1 MKFRRNIKEEKLFRT
16 VALISL
22 IAEIILI
29 AVYLTT
35 NYTKLLDLII
45 LLIFVFPLYLLISNK
60 LKKNF
65 VELKEDEIILINSNG
80 NNIVINIDEIQTI
93 LIPST
98 TALKNKIK
106 ENNIV
111 IKRNSIT
118 NIIPYK
124 PEIENYIKET
134 YKLNIVYYDDYSKAI
149 NSI

>member
-16 VALISL
+16 VALLSL

-29 AVYLTT
+29 AVYLTS
-35 NYTKLLDLII
+35 NYDRLLDLI
-45 LLIFVFPLYLLISNK
+45 LSLSPVFPLYLLISNI

-65 VELKEDEIILINSNG
+65 VELKEDKIIFINGNE

-93 LIPST
+93 LIPSA

-106 ENNIV
+106 ENNIA
-111 IKRNSIT
+111 IKRIDTT

-134 YKLNIVYYDDYSKAI
+134 YKLDIVYYDDYSKAI

>member
-16 VALISL
+16 VALLSL

-35 NYTKLLDLII
+35 NYDRLLDLII
-45 LLIFVFPLYLLISNK
+45 TLSPVFPLYLVLSNI
-60 LKKNF
+60 LKKHF
-65 VELKEDEIILINSNG
+65 VELKEDKIIFINGNE

-93 LIPST
+93 LIPSA

-106 ENNIV
+106 ENNIA
-111 IKRNSIT
+111 IKRIDTT

-134 YKLNIVYYDDYSKAI
+134 YELDIVYYDDYSKAI

>member
-16 VALISL
+16 VALLSL

-35 NYTKLLDLII
+35 NYDRLLDLII
-45 LLIFVFPLYLLISNK
+45 TLSPVFPLYLVLSNI
-60 LKKNF
+60 LKKHF
-65 VELKEDEIILINSNG
+65 VELKEDKIIFINGNE

-93 LIPST
+93 LIPSA

-106 ENNIV
+106 ENNIA
-111 IKRNSIT
+111 IKRIDTT

-124 PEIENYIKET
+124 QEIENYIKET
-134 YKLNIVYYDDYSKAI
+134 YELDIVYYDDYSKAI

>member
-16 VALISL
+16 VALLSL

-35 NYTKLLDLII
+35 NYAKLLDLI
-45 LLIFVFPLYLLISNK
+45 LTLIHVFPLYLLISNK
-60 LKKNF
+60 LKKHF
-65 VELKEDEIILINSNG
+65 VELKEDKIILINGNE
-80 NNIVINIDEIQTI
+80 NNIVINIDEIQMI
-93 LIPST
+93 LIPSA

-106 ENNIV
+106 ENNIA
-111 IKRNSIT
+111 IKRIDTT

-134 YKLNIVYYDDYSKAI
+134 YKLDIVYYDDYSKAI

>member
-16 VALISL
+16 VALLSL

-35 NYTKLLDLII
+35 NYAKLLDLI
-45 LLIFVFPLYLLISNK
+45 LTLIPVFPLYLLISNK
-60 LKKNF
+60 LKKHF
-65 VELKEDEIILINSNG
+65 VELKEDKIILINGNE
-80 NNIVINIDEIQTI
+80 NNIVINIDEIQMI
-93 LIPST
+93 LIPSA

-106 ENNIV
+106 ENNIA
-111 IKRNSIT
+111 IKRIDTT

-134 YKLNIVYYDDYSKAI
+134 YKLDIVYYDDYYV
-149 NSI
+149 

>member
-16 VALISL
+16 VALLSL

-35 NYTKLLDLII
+35 NYAKLLDLI
-45 LLIFVFPLYLLISNK
+45 LTLSAVFPLYLLISNK
-60 LKKNF
+60 LKKHF
-65 VELKEDEIILINSNG
+65 VELKEDKIILINGNE

-93 LIPST
+93 LIPSA

-106 ENNIV
+106 ENNIA
-111 IKRNSIT
+111 IKRIDTT

-134 YKLNIVYYDDYSKAI
+134 YKLDIVYYDDYSKAI